1 MWVGT
6 PLCPRVVGSSAW
18 EQKRAHPT
26 NNCRAFGVVS
36 VSGGSDEILALIP
49 HRPPFLWVDRIV
61 SREAERIETEK
72 LIPADLELFHGHY
85 PGHPLMPGVL
95 LCEAIFQ
102 SGALLIA
109 AANEDGAGQGG
120 MPVLT
125 RISNA
130 KFKREVHPGETIDIT
145 VTVKEKVGPAWF
157 MKGKLTV
164 DGKTAVSVE
173 FACAL
178 KE

>member
-1 MWVGT
+1 MSET
-6 PLCPRVVGSSAW
+6 I
-18 EQKRAHPT
+18 
-26 NNCRAFGVVS
+26 
-36 VSGGSDEILALIP
+36 DEILALIP
-49 HRPPFLWVDRIV
+49 HRPPFLWVDRII
-61 SREAERIETEK
+61 SRGPERIETEK
-72 LIPADLELFHGHY
+72 LIPADLDLFRGHY

-109 AANEDGAGQGG
+109 AAQKDGAGLGG

-130 KFKREVHPGETIDIT
+130 KFKREVKPGELVAIT
-145 VTVKEKVGPAWF
+145 VKVREKVGPAWF
-157 MKGKLTV
+157 MKGKLAV
-164 DGKTAVSVE
+164 GGQTAVSVE

-178 KE
+178 VEK